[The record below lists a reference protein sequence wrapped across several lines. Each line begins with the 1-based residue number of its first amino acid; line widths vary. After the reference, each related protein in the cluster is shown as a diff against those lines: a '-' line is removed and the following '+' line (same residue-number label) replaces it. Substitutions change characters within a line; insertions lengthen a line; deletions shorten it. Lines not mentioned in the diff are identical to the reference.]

1 MTAQTNLGGVEVLQL
16 DPGAGCHLGR
26 NVRVVGTVGLIE
38 AEDDGVL
45 VVHRVVDVVHPG
57 FVLLQVAGDHG
68 DELFARRRGPTGAR
82 AAGAEVLGRSLLM
95 VGSHPPVVPP
105 AAAEKVETA
114 NHQNGPL
121 SLVELLHYC
130 ALIGRELP

>member
-16 DPGAGCHLGR
+16 HPGAGCHLGR

-68 DELFARRRGPTGAR
+68 DELFARRRWPTGAG
-82 AAGAEVLGRSLLM
+82 AAGTEVLGWSLLV
-95 VGSHPPVVPP
+95 VGSHSPVVPP
-105 AAAEKVETA
+105 AGVESG
-114 NHQNGPL
+114 NIYP
-121 SLVELLHYC
+121 
-130 ALIGRELP
+130 GRDSPAPT